1 MTVGRHQR
9 MCGRTGLSPTQLPVP
24 SAWSEEQPPGAEAHT
39 AAIAQSW
46 TMWKDPMLEPLI
58 SRAVQS
64 NVDRRTAAARV
75 HAVRA
80 QHGIVAGDLGWN
92 AMNPPP
98 SKVRRTRLEWECL
111 SAVIDAHDI

>member
-24 SAWSEEQPPGAEAHT
+24 SAWSEEQPPGAEART

-92 AMNPPP
+92 AMG
-98 SKVRRTRLEWECL
+98 
-111 SAVIDAHDI
+111 SATQVMLAKKHALVTI